1 MIKEVIKEAGQRMEK
16 TVISSQ
22 DEMGKVRTGRA
33 NLSLLDSVRV
43 NYYGSMVPLKQV
55 ANLGVPEPRLITIQP
70 WDRSMSGE
78 IEKAVLKA
86 DLGITPNNDG
96 HVIRLPIPPLTEER
110 RKDLV
115 RLVHHLGEEGRI
127 AIRNIRRD
135 ALDILKKAQREHKI
149 SEDEEYNA
157 GIDIQELTD
166 DYIKKIDESVKAKES
181 EVMEV

>member
-1 MIKEVIKEAGQRMEK
+1 MIEEIIKEAGQRMEK
-16 TVISSQ
+16 TLISSQ

-70 WDRSMSGE
+70 WDRSMLGE

-96 HVIRLPIPPLTEER
+96 NVIRLPIPPLTEER

-135 ALDILKKAQREHKI
+135 SLDILKKAQRDHKI

-166 DYIKKIDESVKAKES
+166 DYVKKIDESVQAKEN

>member
-1 MIKEVIKEAGQRMEK
+1 MIEEIIKEAGQRMEK
-16 TVISSQ
+16 TLISSQ

-70 WDRSMSGE
+70 WDRSMLGE

-96 HVIRLPIPPLTEER
+96 NVIRLPIPPLTEER

-135 ALDILKKAQREHKI
+135 ALDILKKDQRDHKI

-166 DYIKKIDESVKAKES
+166 GYVKKIDESVQAKEN